1 MIMAPAMIIGFVFM
15 GLGMLVS
22 WRLKSR
28 FNEYSKIPSQRGL
41 TGAQIAEQMLR
52 ENGIND
58 VKIVSTSGML
68 TDHYNPMTKT
78 VNLSDGVYNGANA
91 AAAAVAAHECGHA
104 VQHANAYAPLQWRSK
119 MVPLQNIS
127 GTVLNIVMMISFIG
141 GSFLSEKFPM
151 DIVLWV
157 VVLCYGA
164 MALFSI
170 VTLPVEFDASKRA
183 LAWIEKSGTA
193 TNEEYDRSKKALNLA
208 AMTYV
213 VAALGAIVTLLYFVI
228 RLVSSNRD

>member
-22 WRLKSR
+22 WRLKTR
-28 FNEYSKIPSQRGL
+28 FNEFSKIPSQRGL

-78 VNLSDGVYNGANA
+78 VNLSEGVYNGANA

-127 GTVLNIVMMISFIG
+127 GTVLNFVMMISFIG
-141 GSFLSEKFPM
+141 GSVLSHKFPM

-164 MALFSI
+164 IALFSI

-193 TNEEYDRSKKALNLA
+193 TNEEYERSKKALSLA

-213 VAALGAIVTLLYFVI
+213 VAALGAIVTLIYFI
-228 RLVSSNRD
+228 LRLVSSNRD

>member
-1 MIMAPAMIIGFVFM
+1 MAPAMIIGFVFM

-58 VKIVSTSGML
+58 VKIVSTPGML

-78 VNLSDGVYNGANA
+78 VNLSEGVYNGTNA

-127 GTVLNIVMMISFIG
+127 GTVLNFIMMISFIG
-141 GSFLSEKFPM
+141 GSALSHKFPI

-164 MALFSI
+164 IALFSI

-193 TNEEYDRSKKALNLA
+193 TNEEYERSKKALNLA

-213 VAALGAIVTLLYFVI
+213 VAALGAIVTLIYFI
-228 RLVSSNRD
+228 LRLVSSNRD

>member
-1 MIMAPAMIIGFVFM
+1 MAPAMIIGFVFM

-28 FNEYSKIPSQRGL
+28 FNEFSKIPSQRGL
-41 TGAQIAEQMLR
+41 TGAEIAEQMLR
-52 ENGIND
+52 ENGIHD
-58 VKIVSTSGML
+58 VKVVSTPGML
-68 TDHYNPMTKT
+68 TDHYSPMTKT
-78 VNLSDGVYNGANA
+78 VNLSEGVYNQANA

-104 VQHANAYAPLQWRSK
+104 VQHAHAYAPLQWRSK

-127 GTVLNIVMMISFIG
+127 GTVLNFIMMISFIG
-141 GSFLSEKFPM
+141 GSVLSNKFPM

-157 VVLCYGA
+157 VVICYGA
-164 MALFSI
+164 IALFSI

-193 TNEEYDRSKKALNLA
+193 TNEEYERSKKALNLA

-213 VAALGAIVTLLYFVI
+213 VAALGAIVTMLYFVL